1 MAGKK
6 KKKPKFIMDYT
17 PKEIRE
23 RARKELQRAHEKV
36 VAKREGKRIKG
47 KSKARRR
54 PVKEVQKQFKDLQK
68 QAMDRVRE
76 LRQKKLLEYS
86 RAYQAALASKPKT
99 SNTRRA
105 LFHVEDRSSYKD
117 IRREVAR
124 MQEFLND
131 DTSTVEGTMWAMK
144 ELELYQKYGG
154 AFGKGWKAETGV
166 TYDTSRINED
176 YARTAYKIFRYL
188 EEMKG
193 SYQLMYGEGTYDS
206 DSLMLSIYDMVVE
219 RDIKLDEDGIPMRDS
234 AEKFYDT
241 IIDAREKLQAYKE
254 AQRDKLEAERL
265 LGNTDTGVISKD
277 NLVVDLLQKAGS
289 AREFMKLLF

>member
-1 MAGKK
+1 MAGK

-131 DTSTVEGTMWAMK
+131 DTSTVEGTLWAMK